1 VCVCVCVGVCVC
13 VCVRACVCVCVRA
26 CMGGWVRN
34 NENKGESGVK
44 EKMRRREEEGAGHV
58 QCKAGHLTTGSS
70 VVTLKHKCVQLGSNL
85 LVSQP
90 HPLVILGD
98 Q

>member
-1 VCVCVCVGVCVC
+1 MPGLVCVC
-13 VCVRACVCVCVRA
+13 VCVRVRE
-26 CMGGWVRN
+26 
-34 NENKGESGVK
+34 NEGESGEQREEGESGVK

-85 LVSQP
+85 LVIQP